1 MGSKVPVFYAPPPQQ
16 GKVQHGE
23 LDVGS
28 AVQVSDPPRYGVLRW
43 IGELPNIQGTVAGV
57 ELVS

>member
-1 MGSKVPVFYAPPPQQ
+1 MQVTYASPPQQ
-16 GKVQHGE
+16 GVQHSE

-28 AVQVSDPPRYGVLRW
+28 AVQVSDLPRYGVIRW
-43 IGELPNIQGTVAGV
+43 IGEVPNIQGYVAGV

>member
-1 MGSKVPVFYAPPPQQ
+1 MQVTYASPPQQ
-16 GKVQHGE
+16 GVQHGE

-28 AVQVSDPPRYGVLRW
+28 AVQVHVSDLLRYGVIRW
-43 IGELPNIQGTVAGV
+43 IGELPNIHGWVAGV